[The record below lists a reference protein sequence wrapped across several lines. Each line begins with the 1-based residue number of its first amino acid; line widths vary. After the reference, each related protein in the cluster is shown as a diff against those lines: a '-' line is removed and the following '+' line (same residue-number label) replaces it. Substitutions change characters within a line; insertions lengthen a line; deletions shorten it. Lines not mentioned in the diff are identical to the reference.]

1 MQRKIEIEIDPENPQ
16 NLEILKAYA
25 EMNGITSLGK
35 EFALKSLTKNRA
47 YTRDPNSRFEFRLGL
62 SDERP

>member
-35 EFALKSLTKNRA
+35 EYALKSLTRNKVNS
-47 YTRDPNSRFEFRLGL
+47 RDPNAKFEYRLG
-62 SDERP
+62 E